1 MESGLITPSALIR
14 TGAAKGVTSGLRPWW
29 AGFGRHTHY
38 EVSRSAVGSIR
49 RFRSDLEGLD
59 LWLKACTSL
68 ARRELSDTLIRLPGG
83 RISSNQ
89 GWLTTTLLRKGRATR
104 EMACQ
109 RRQRIRKQA
118 AKGLSFGQRAKAPS
132 SSSANT
138 CSSQPLR
145 QESCQH
151 GWAKIR
157 FISKVIVKPLQS
169 HRANRAMAPA
179 SS

>member
-1 MESGLITPSALIR
+1 MQY
-14 TGAAKGVTSGLRPWW
+14 LRRLPPRGYVLGPWW

-59 LWLKACTSL
+59 LWLKACPSL

-109 RRQRIRKQA
+109 RRQRIRKA
-118 AKGLSFGQRAKAPS
+118 SCEMIKLAKAPS

-157 FISKVIVKPLQS
+157 FISKVIVKPFQS